1 MTETPARWSAVVRT
15 AGGSPE
21 SLSDGGGGGPPEMSG
36 YQTTFRSFSIE
47 SLIGRDDENGGGRTR
62 VESLITPSVNVD
74 YQRRPGG
81 GTPPAA
87 IESMRT
93 PCSPYDYYHN
103 VIMNGGGGAEVLAA
117 NSPSSRRDIG
127 LMQHHHHRL
136 STYFDGA
143 LPPPPAP
150 QPDHR
155 RHQDIDYFKV
165 LQLQSAA
172 AAAAAAA
179 AIARKTF
186 SLQRSAWP
194 VYPSDVIPVT
204 AALPQPLSFADDTR
218 SDDGEDRLRG
228 VSPGCAMASRS
239 LSSFRPSARGFV
251 RHDDNDDDDDDGGGG
266 DGYDDD
272 NDDDDD
278 GGDGGDDDD
287 DDNFDADDNDDHPS
301 VNQRLSE

>member
-1 MTETPARWSAVVRT
+1 MQKDPPMTETPARWSAVVRT

-21 SLSDGGGGGPPEMSG
+21 SLSDGGGRTPEMSG

-47 SLIGRDDENGGGRTR
+47 SLIGRDDENGGGERTR

-74 YQRRPGG
+74 YQRRPGS
-81 GTPPAA
+81 GTPPAT

-93 PCSPYDYYHN
+93 TRSPYDYYHC
-103 VIMNGGGGAEVLAA
+103 VMMNSNGAEVLAA
-117 NSPSSRRDIG
+117 ASPSSRRDVG
-127 LMQHHHHRL
+127 LMQQHRRL
-136 STYFDGA
+136 SSYFDGV
-143 LPPPPAP
+143 LPPPPL
-150 QPDHR
+150 PDHC

-194 VYPSDVIPVT
+194 DVLSVT
-204 AALPQPLSFADDTR
+204 AGLPQPLSFADDA
-218 SDDGEDRLRG
+218 DDGEDRPRI
-228 VSPGCAMASRS
+228 SPGCAMAAAASQGLPSSR
-239 LSSFRPSARGFV
+239 PIARGFV
-251 RHDDNDDDDDDGGGG
+251 RHDGSDDYDDDDDDN
-266 DGYDDD
+266 DGDD

-278 GGDGGDDDD
+278 GDGDDNDDDD
-287 DDNFDADDNDDHPS
+287 DGDGDDDHPS